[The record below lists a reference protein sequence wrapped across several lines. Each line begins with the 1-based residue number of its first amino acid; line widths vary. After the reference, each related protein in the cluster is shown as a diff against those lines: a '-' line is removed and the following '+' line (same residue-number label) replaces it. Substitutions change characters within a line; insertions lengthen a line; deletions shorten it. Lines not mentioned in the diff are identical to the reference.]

1 MCQVL
6 YIFVDPAITSC
17 TINYAHFKHKKNNNS
32 QAIWPNS
39 SRTRISTQGFKTLP
53 YLPGHSANQ
62 SKTMLSTLPPLSPQA
77 PLIFHLP
84 ILHPRTLPPPPAHS
98 THLPHPLPDIHIP
111 HCVHLLPIQSLPET
125 SANRALPS
133 PALPSLSHTQ
143 SALLLHLF
151 TGTHIH
157 HEPQRMPQEADLTL
171 LLWTSHQAQV

>member
-77 PLIFHLP
+77 PLIFHLTYPTSQDPATTSSAQHP
-84 ILHPRTLPPPPAHS
+84 ISHILCPIFTSRTVSTSSPSNPFQKPQLTELYPPRLF
-98 THLPHPLPDIHIP
+98 P
-111 HCVHLLPIQSLPET
+111 HCHTRSRRFCSTCSQAHT
-125 SANRALPS
+125 SIMS
-133 PALPSLSHTQ
+133 PNGCRRKQT
-143 SALLLHLF
+143 
-151 TGTHIH
+151 
-157 HEPQRMPQEADLTL
+157 
-171 LLWTSHQAQV
+171 

>member
-6 YIFVDPAITSC
+6 YIFVDSAITSC

-77 PLIFHLP
+77 PLIFHLTYP
-84 ILHPRTLPPPPAHS
+84 TSQDPATTSATVPAELNSHLSPLLQESRIKSPLPVSLAWCNFLFWFWCCDSDRTGLITGSEFSHPGPGLHP
-98 THLPHPLPDIHIP
+98 
-111 HCVHLLPIQSLPET
+111 
-125 SANRALPS
+125 
-133 PALPSLSHTQ
+133 
-143 SALLLHLF
+143 
-151 TGTHIH
+151 
-157 HEPQRMPQEADLTL
+157 
-171 LLWTSHQAQV
+171 